1 MTEQLELD
9 KYVKCSKCKC
19 KYINDDE
26 NIEKDFGYNRLKIKY
41 KTCVKCRN
49 KSAVFYNDNA
59 GWVSDYNRVRYHI
72 PCEFCKYTIS
82 KYQMARHKEICPSRD
97 TQTP

>member
-1 MTEQLELD
+1 MTEQQGSD
-9 KYVKCSKCKC
+9 KYIKCSACKC

-41 KTCVKCRN
+41 KTCIKCRTKAIEN
-49 KSAVFYNDNA
+49 GD
-59 GWVSDYNRVRYHI
+59 SDYVYQRYHI

-82 KYQMARHKEICPSRD
+82 KYLMTRHREICHKRD
-97 TQTP
+97 QQTPETEK

>member
-49 KSAVFYNDNA
+49 KAIANGNN
-59 GWVSDYNRVRYHI
+59 DYNRARYHI

-82 KYQMARHKEICPSRD
+82 KYQMARHREICPKRE
-97 TQTP
+97 TQIPEK

>member
-1 MTEQLELD
+1 MTEQSGDD
-9 KYVKCSKCKC
+9 KYIKCSKCKC

-26 NIEKDFGYNRLKIKY
+26 NIEKEYGYNRLKIKF

-49 KSAVFYNDNA
+49 KAIANGDNDH
-59 GWVSDYNRVRYHI
+59 NRVRYHI

-82 KYQMARHKEICPSRD
+82 KYQMARHREICPKRD